1 MDTVTHL
8 VAFVVIGTTIYYT
21 LLPRTMWDV
30 VPVLYWRTKKDGKYS
45 WQKAKV
51 AFVPNMGLYAIEP
64 PVMKVNESEGE
75 SE

>member
-1 MDTVTHL
+1 
-8 VAFVVIGTTIYYT
+8 
-21 LLPRTMWDV
+21 MWDIE
-30 VPVLYWRTKKDGKYS
+30 PVLYWRTRQDGKWS

-64 PVMKVNESEGE
+64 PRLKVNESESEGE